1 MKQFERVYIQ
11 ESMGNA
17 KNNLLSLLTTT
28 SLPSSSSVTA
38 PGSRLTLLLSRSTEL
53 ETTLARTSL
62 GSVALKDE
70 ALGSL
75 ETLGCSSYR
84 LALLDLSGGGTT
96 EQFACT
102 SHVGLHNG
110 VGFGVV
116 DALAGGARGLD
127 CVAAGLDVALDGLC
141 SCYTELA
148 RKHGRELLLVE
159 EESGF
164 DGVFFLICC

>member
-1 MKQFERVYIQ
+1 
-11 ESMGNA
+11 
-17 KNNLLSLLTTT
+17 
-28 SLPSSSSVTA
+28 
-38 PGSRLTLLLSRSTEL
+38 
-53 ETTLARTSL
+53 
-62 GSVALKDE
+62 
-70 ALGSL
+70 
-75 ETLGCSSYR
+75 
-84 LALLDLSGGGTT
+84 
-96 EQFACT
+96 
-102 SHVGLHNG
+102 LHNG